1 MEVFL
6 LKGPEAPGQ
15 VYSLPLG
22 FGRVRPA
29 ASQPYP
35 SAGVHGL
42 PEAIGQL
49 HSPHLAFE
57 RARPAASHS
66 YPSAGVH
73 SIYCSSSNTAYV
85 DVLKEEVITL
95 KGKLAVQG
103 KQMMAQGEEL
113 KACVVHVRDLVRT
126 IQMIGIQI
134 SLPVPDL
141 TPPSTSEPLHLE
153 DSM

>member
-1 MEVFL
+1 MKLLPRLNNLCKFSGKYKLASLVWQVCIPFEVLELRGSSRIKFIV
-6 LKGPEAPGQ
+6 EAPGQ

-73 SIYCSSSNTAYV
+73 RCCS
-85 DVLKEEVITL
+85 
-95 KGKLAVQG
+95 
-103 KQMMAQGEEL
+103 
-113 KACVVHVRDLVRT
+113 
-126 IQMIGIQI
+126 
-134 SLPVPDL
+134 
-141 TPPSTSEPLHLE
+141 
-153 DSM
+153 